1 MHPTSAEHGLR
12 RWELDPSALLIRALE
27 KVGLVWDVVRV
38 DRERQER
45 RAALLAHERE
55 LA

>member
-1 MHPTSAEHGLR
+1 MR
-12 RWELDPSALLIRALE
+12 KWEIDPSALLIRGLE

-45 RAALLAHERE
+45 RAALLADERG
-55 LA
+55 LG